1 MGHPMAIKQVLLVL
15 TGFPIPTERR
25 SIENVVPLAENLH
38 ATLSAI
44 ALHVEIQSFIA
55 QFGDP
60 FDATGL
66 LSADSKQSTANI
78 QDLLGI
84 FEMIATKHKI
94 PHDQSL
100 VQRSAHEIPGYL
112 AEEARVRD
120 ISVVPV
126 NAGNEITRTVAEH
139 LIFESGRPV
148 LVLPDTDRNLPAL
161 PGNIAVAWDS
171 TRSASRAVADALP
184 FLQGGK
190 HVRIFTV
197 VDDKEFPEARTGTGM
212 SKYLA
217 HHEVEVIFD
226 NVKANGR
233 AIGDVFR
240 DYVSEHNIEML
251 VMGGYGHSRV
261 REFVLGGATRS
272 VLAQPPTW
280 TLLSH

>member
-1 MGHPMAIKQVLLVL
+1 MAIKQVLLVL
-15 TGFPIPTERR
+15 TSFPIPTEGR

-66 LSADSKQSTANI
+66 LSAASKQSAANA

-84 FEMIATKHKI
+84 FEMIATKREI
-94 PHDQSL
+94 PHEQSL
-100 VQRSAHEIPGYL
+100 VHRSAQEIPAYL
-112 AEEARVRD
+112 AGEARVRD
-120 ISVVPV
+120 ISVVPL
-126 NAGNEITRTVAEH
+126 NRGSEITRTVAEH

-148 LVLPDTDRNLPAL
+148 IVLPDTDRDLPAL

-171 TRSASRAVADALP
+171 SRSASRAIADALP

-197 VDDKEFPEARTGTGM
+197 VDDKEFPEARAGTGL

-217 HHEVEVIFD
+217 HHEVEVTFD
-226 NVKANGR
+226 KVRASGR
-233 AIGDVFR
+233 AIGDVFG

-251 VMGGYGHSRV
+251 VMGGYGHSRM
-261 REFVLGGATRS
+261 REFILGGATRS
-272 VLAQPPTW
+272 VLARPPTW